1 MDLSTVAVLG
11 LMVVAVVL
19 FVSDRLRS
27 DMVAMI
33 ILGALLLSGIITPEE
48 GFSGFGHPA
57 TVAVAAMFVLSAG
70 LERTGAVAGVGEL
83 LTGLGQRS
91 PRGALIGMML
101 AIGTISAFIN
111 NTAAVAILLPPV
123 LTMARRIEVS
133 PSKLLIPLSFA
144 SLFGGSCTLI
154 GTSTNLLVSS
164 MAEQQ
169 GQPAIGMFEL
179 SRVGLVLAAAGLVF
193 MATVGYRLLPD
204 RGHGADLTEEFDV
217 GSYLTELEII
227 PGSKLIGA
235 TVGSCALSE
244 IDIDVLAV
252 VRQGQTMTLPKVNT
266 VLEENDV
273 LWVRSDLQSMKT
285 LRAADW
291 ISIRHGRKW
300 GDLGLEADDA
310 TIIEAVVAPGS
321 SLIGK
326 SLKENNF
333 RNRFEATVLAIRHHD
348 HIRHS
353 RLATT
358 PLAAGDALLIE
369 TPKNQIARLKQRRE
383 FVVVSDVGP
392 LDVKT
397 HSKWTAIAI
406 VAGVIIAA
414 ASGWIHISAA
424 AIGGAVLLIL
434 TGSLRVD
441 EAYRAIDWQVVFL
454 LGGILPL
461 GIALQKTGGADLLAN
476 LLIDWVGSFGPMAI
490 LSALFLVTTILTAF
504 MSNTATAALL
514 IPIAM
519 TAAASLGI
527 DPRPLIIAIAFGA
540 SASFMTPVGYQTNL
554 LVYGPGS
561 YRFSDYMKVGV
572 PLTLVFW
579 VLATLLTPLVGP
591 FIRVESR
598 VSRVKSSG
606 LSVRCVV

>member
-1 MDLSTVAVLG
+1 MDLSTAAVLG
-11 LMVVAVVL
+11 LMVVAVIL

-27 DMVAMI
+27 DVVAMI
-33 ILGALLLSGIITPEE
+33 ILGALLLLGIITPEE

-83 LTGLGQRS
+83 LTGLGRRS
-91 PRGALIGMML
+91 PRGALIGMMV

-164 MAEQQ
+164 MAEQH

-193 MATVGYRLLPD
+193 MATIGYRLLPD

-227 PGSKLIGA
+227 PGSRLIGA
-235 TVGSCALSE
+235 TVGNCALSE

-273 LWVRSDLQSMKT
+273 LWVRSDLASMRV

-326 SLKENNF
+326 SLQQNDF
-333 RNRFEATVLAIRHHD
+333 RNRFGATVLAIRHHD

-358 PLAAGDALLIE
+358 PLSAGDALLIE
-369 TPKNQIARLKQRRE
+369 APKNQMSRLRQRRE

-392 LDVKT
+392 LDEQT
-397 HSKWTAIAI
+397 RSKWTAIAI
-406 VAGVIIAA
+406 VAGVIVAA
-414 ASGWIHISAA
+414 ASGWLHISAA
-424 AIGGAVLLIL
+424 AIGGSVLLIL

-461 GIALQKTGGADLLAN
+461 GIALEKTGGADLLAN
-476 LLIDWVGSFGPMAI
+476 LLIDWVGSYGPMAI
-490 LSALFLVTTILTAF
+490 LSALFLVTTVLTAF

-519 TAAASLGI
+519 TAAASLDI
-527 DPRPLIIAIAFGA
+527 DPRPLIISIAFGA

-561 YRFSDYMKVGV
+561 YRFSDYIKVGV
-572 PLTLVFW
+572 PLTVVFW
-579 VLATLLTPLVGP
+579 VLATLLIPLVWP
-591 FIRVESR
+591 F
-598 VSRVKSSG
+598 
-606 LSVRCVV
+606 

>member
-1 MDLSTVAVLG
+1 MDVSTAVVLG
-11 LMVVAVVL
+11 LMAVAVLL

-83 LTGLGQRS
+83 LAGLGRRS
-91 PRGALIGMML
+91 PRGALIGMMV
-101 AIGTISAFIN
+101 AIATISAFIN

-123 LTMARRIEVS
+123 LTMARRIETS

-164 MAEQQ
+164 MGEQH
-169 GQPAIGMFEL
+169 GQPPIGMFEL
-179 SRVGLVLAAAGLVF
+179 TGVGLVLAVVGLIY
-193 MATVGYRLLPD
+193 MATIGTRLLPD
-204 RGHGADLTEEFDV
+204 RGRGADLTDEFDV
-217 GSYLTELEII
+217 GSYLTELEIV
-227 PGSKLIGA
+227 PDSKLIGA

-244 IDIDVLAV
+244 TDIDVLAV
-252 VRQGQTMTLPKVNT
+252 VRQGQTMTLPQVNT
-266 VLEENDV
+266 VLEEEDV
-273 LWVRSDLQSMKT
+273 LWVRSDLAAMKN

-291 ISIRHGRKW
+291 IKIRHGREW
-300 GDLGLEADDA
+300 GDHGLEADDA

-326 SLKENNF
+326 SLQESDF
-333 RNRFEATVLAIRHHD
+333 RNRFGATVLAIRHHD
-348 HIRHS
+348 HIRHN
-353 RLATT
+353 RLAST
-358 PLAAGDALLIE
+358 PLSAGDALLIE
-369 TPKNQIARLKQRRE
+369 APKTQMARLKRRRE
-383 FVVVSDVGP
+383 FVVVSDVGS
-392 LDVKT
+392 LDEKPRRRL
-397 HSKWTAIAI
+397 TAMLI
-406 VAGVIIAA
+406 VGGVVTAA
-414 ASGWIHISAA
+414 ATGALHISAA
-424 AIGGAVLLIL
+424 ALAGAILLIL
-434 TGSLRVD
+434 SGSLRVD
-441 EAYRAIDWQVVFL
+441 EAYRAVDWQVVFL

-461 GIALQKTGGADLLAN
+461 GIALQKTGGADLLAD
-476 LLIDWVGSFGPMAI
+476 LLINWVGDHGPMAI
-490 LSALFLVTTILTAF
+490 LAALYLVTTVLTAF

-514 IPIAM
+514 VPIAV
-519 TAAASLGI
+519 TTAASLGI
-527 DPRPLIIAIAFGA
+527 DPRPLLVAIAFGA

-561 YRFSDYMKVGV
+561 YRFSDYIKVGV

-579 VLATLLTPLVGP
+579 ILATLLIPIAWP
-591 FIRVESR
+591 F
-598 VSRVKSSG
+598 
-606 LSVRCVV
+606 

>member
-1 MDLSTVAVLG
+1 MDISTTIVLG
-11 LMVVAVVL
+11 LMAVAVVL

-27 DMVAMI
+27 ELVAMI
-33 ILGALLLSGIITPEE
+33 ILGALLLTGIITPVE

-70 LERTGAVAGVGEL
+70 LERTGAVAGVGEM
-83 LTGLGQRS
+83 LGALGRRS
-91 PRGALIGMML
+91 PRGALIAMMV
-101 AIGTISAFIN
+101 AIAVVSAFIN

-123 LTMARRIEVS
+123 LTMARRIETS

-164 MAEQQ
+164 MAEEH
-169 GQPAIGMFEL
+169 GQPPIGMFEL
-179 SRVGLVLAAAGLVF
+179 SGVGIVLAVVGLIY
-193 MATVGYRLLPD
+193 MATIGTRLLPD

-217 GSYLTELEII
+217 GSYLTELEIVAE
-227 PGSKLIGA
+227 SRLIGA
-235 TVGSCALSE
+235 TVGHSALSE
-244 IDIDVLAV
+244 TDVDVLAV
-252 VRQGQTMTLPKVNT
+252 VRQGITMTLPKVNT
-266 VLEENDV
+266 VFEEGDV
-273 LWVRSDLQSMKT
+273 LWVRSDLSAMRI

-291 ISIRHGRKW
+291 VHIRHGRKW

-321 SLIGK
+321 TLIGK
-326 SLKENNF
+326 SLEDSDF
-333 RNRFEATVLAIRHHD
+333 RNHFGATVLAIRHHD
-348 HIRHS
+348 EIRHN
-353 RLATT
+353 RLTTT
-358 PLAAGDALLIE
+358 PLSAGDALLIE
-369 TPKNQIARLKQRRE
+369 SPKSQLARLKRRRE

-392 LDVKT
+392 LDEKPRRRL
-397 HSKWTAIAI
+397 TAVLIVVGVI
-406 VAGVIIAA
+406 VAAA
-414 ASGWIHISAA
+414 TGMVHISAA
-424 AIGGAVLLIL
+424 ALVGAILLIL

-441 EAYRAIDWQVVFL
+441 EAYRAVDWQVIFL

-476 LLIDWVGSFGPMAI
+476 LLINWVGDHGPTAI
-490 LSALFLVTTILTAF
+490 LAAIYLVTTVLTAF

-514 IPIAM
+514 IPIAI

-527 DPRPLIIAIAFGA
+527 DPRPLVVAIAFGA

-561 YRFSDYMKVGV
+561 YRFSDYIKVGV
-572 PLTLVFW
+572 PLTLIFW
-579 VLATLLTPLVGP
+579 VLSTLLIPLAWP
-591 FIRVESR
+591 F
-598 VSRVKSSG
+598 
-606 LSVRCVV
+606 

>member
-1 MDLSTVAVLG
+1 MDLSTATVLG
-11 LMVVAVVL
+11 LMVVAVIL
-19 FVSDRLRS
+19 FASDRLRS
-27 DMVAMI
+27 DVVAMI
-33 ILGALLLSGIITPEE
+33 ILGALLLLGIITPEE

-83 LTGLGQRS
+83 LTGLGRRS
-91 PRGALIGMML
+91 PRGALIGMMV

-164 MAEQQ
+164 MAEQH

-193 MATVGYRLLPD
+193 MATIGYRLLPD

-227 PGSKLIGA
+227 PGSQLIGA

-252 VRQGQTMTLPKVNT
+252 VRRGQTMTLPKINT

-326 SLKENNF
+326 SLEQNNF
-333 RNRFEATVLAIRHHD
+333 RNRFGATVLAIRHHD

-358 PLAAGDALLIE
+358 PLSAGDALLIE
-369 TPKNQIARLKQRRE
+369 APKNQIARLKQRRE
-383 FVVVSDVGP
+383 FVVVSDVGS
-392 LDVKT
+392 LDEQT
-397 HSKWTAIAI
+397 RNKWTAIAI

-461 GIALQKTGGADLLAN
+461 GIALQKTGGADLLAD

-490 LSALFLVTTILTAF
+490 LSALFLVTTVLTAF

-561 YRFSDYMKVGV
+561 YRFSDYMKVGA

-579 VLATLLTPLVGP
+579 VLATLLIPLVWP
-591 FIRVESR
+591 F
-598 VSRVKSSG
+598 
-606 LSVRCVV
+606 

>member
-1 MDLSTVAVLG
+1 METSAAFVLG

-33 ILGALLLSGIITPEE
+33 ILGALLMSGIITPAE

-70 LERTGAVAGVGEL
+70 LERTGAVAGVGEML
-83 LTGLGQRS
+83 GKLGQRS
-91 PRGALIGMML
+91 PRGALVAMMG
-101 AIGTISAFIN
+101 AIGTVSAFIN

-123 LTMARRIEVS
+123 LTMARRIKTS

-164 MAEQQ
+164 MAEDHGQQ
-169 GQPAIGMFEL
+169 PIGMFEL
-179 SRVGLVLAAAGLVF
+179 SGVGLVLAAVGLIY
-193 MATVGYRLLPD
+193 MATIGYRLLPD

-227 PGSKLIGA
+227 PGSILIDA
-235 TVGSCALSE
+235 TVGHSALSE
-244 IDIDVLAV
+244 TDVDVLAV
-252 VRQGQTMTLPKVNT
+252 VRHGVTMTLPQVNT
-266 VLEENDV
+266 IFEEGDV
-273 LWVRSDLQSMKT
+273 LWVRSDLPGMRS
-285 LRAADW
+285 LRASDW
-291 ISIRHGRKW
+291 VQIRHGRSW

-321 SLIGK
+321 TLIGK
-326 SLKENNF
+326 SLIKSDF
-333 RNRFEATVLAIRHHD
+333 RNRFGATVLAIRHHD
-348 HIRHS
+348 EIRHS
-353 RLATT
+353 GLATT

-369 TPKNQIARLKQRRE
+369 APKNQLGRLKRRRE

-392 LDVKT
+392 LDEQPR
-397 HSKWTAIAI
+397 HRFTAIFI
-406 VAGVIIAA
+406 VAGVVLAA
-414 ASGWIHISAA
+414 ASGLLHISAA
-424 AIGGAVLLIL
+424 ALVGAILLIL
-434 TGSLRVD
+434 TGSLQID
-441 EAYRAIDWQVVFL
+441 EAYRAVDWQVVFL

-476 LLIDWVGSFGPMAI
+476 LLINWVGAHGPMAI
-490 LSALFLVTTILTAF
+490 LAALYLVTTVLTAF

-514 IPIAM
+514 VPIAI
-519 TAAASLGI
+519 TTAASLEI
-527 DPRPLIIAIAFGA
+527 DPRPLLVAIAFGA

-572 PLTLVFW
+572 PLTIIFW
-579 VLATLLTPLVGP
+579 VLATLLIPLAWP
-591 FIRVESR
+591 F
-598 VSRVKSSG
+598 
-606 LSVRCVV
+606 

>member
-1 MDLSTVAVLG
+1 MDVSTAVVLG

-83 LTGLGQRS
+83 LAGLGRRS
-91 PRGALIGMML
+91 PRGALIGMMV
-101 AIGTISAFIN
+101 AIGIISAFIN

-123 LTMARRIEVS
+123 LTMARRIEIS

-164 MAEQQ
+164 MAEEH
-169 GQPAIGMFEL
+169 GQKAIGMFEL
-179 SRVGLVLAAAGLVF
+179 SGVGIVLAAFGLIY
-193 MATVGYRLLPD
+193 MATIGTRLLPD

-217 GSYLTELEII
+217 GSYLTELEIV

-235 TVGSCALSE
+235 TVGSCALSD
-244 IDIDVLAV
+244 IDIDVLTV
-252 VRQGQTMTLPKVNT
+252 VRQGQTMTLPKINT
-266 VLEENDV
+266 VLEEDDV
-273 LWVRSDLQSMKT
+273 LWVRSDLNSMKT

-291 ISIRHGRKW
+291 IKIRHGRKW
-300 GDLGLEADDA
+300 QDLGLESTDA

-321 SLIGK
+321 ILIGK
-326 SLKENNF
+326 SLQESNF
-333 RNRFEATVLAIRHHD
+333 RNRFGATVLAIRHHD

-353 RLATT
+353 RLAST
-358 PLAAGDALLIE
+358 PLSAGDALLIE
-369 TPKNQIARLKQRRE
+369 APKTQISRLKRRRE
-383 FVVVSDVGP
+383 FVVVSDVGS
-392 LDVKT
+392 LDEKPQRRW
-397 HSKWTAIAI
+397 KAMLI
-406 VAGVIIAA
+406 VVGVIVAA
-414 ASGWIHISAA
+414 ASGSVHISAA
-424 AIGGAVLLIL
+424 ALAGAILLIL
-434 TGSLRVD
+434 TGSLRLE

-454 LGGILPL
+454 LAGILPL

-476 LLIDWVGSFGPMAI
+476 LLIDWVGSYGPMAI
-490 LSALFLVTTILTAF
+490 LAALYLVTTILTAF

-519 TAAASLGI
+519 TAATTLGI

-561 YRFSDYMKVGV
+561 YRFSDYIKVGA
-572 PLTLVFW
+572 PLTVVFW
-579 VLATLLTPLVGP
+579 ILATLLIPLVWP
-591 FIRVESR
+591 F
-598 VSRVKSSG
+598 
-606 LSVRCVV
+606 

>member
-490 LSALFLVTTILTAF
+490 LSALFLVTTVLTAF

-579 VLATLLTPLVGP
+579 VLATLLIPLVWP
-591 FIRVESR
+591 F
-598 VSRVKSSG
+598 
-606 LSVRCVV
+606 

>member
-1 MDLSTVAVLG
+1 MDLSTVFVLG
-11 LMVVAVVL
+11 LMVVAVIL

-164 MAEQQ
+164 MAEQH

-490 LSALFLVTTILTAF
+490 LSALFLVTTVLTAF

-579 VLATLLTPLVGP
+579 VLATLLIPLVWP
-591 FIRVESR
+591 F
-598 VSRVKSSG
+598 
-606 LSVRCVV
+606 

>member
-1 MDLSTVAVLG
+1 MDVSTAFVLG

-83 LTGLGQRS
+83 LAGLGRRS
-91 PRGALIGMML
+91 PKGALIGMMV
-101 AIGTISAFIN
+101 AIGIISAFIN

-123 LTMARRIEVS
+123 LTMARRIEIS

-164 MAEQQ
+164 LAEEH
-169 GQPAIGMFEL
+169 GQKAIGMFEL
-179 SRVGLVLAAAGLVF
+179 SGVGIVLAAVGLIY
-193 MATVGYRLLPD
+193 MATIGTRLLPD

-217 GSYLTELEII
+217 GSYLTELEIV

-252 VRQGQTMTLPKVNT
+252 VRQGQTMTLPKINT
-266 VLEENDV
+266 VLEEDDV
-273 LWVRSDLQSMKT
+273 LWVRSDLNSMKT

-291 ISIRHGRKW
+291 IKIRHGRKW
-300 GDLGLEADDA
+300 QDLGLESTDA

-321 SLIGK
+321 ILIGK
-326 SLKENNF
+326 SLEESNF
-333 RNRFEATVLAIRHHD
+333 RNRFGATVLAIRHHD

-353 RLATT
+353 RLAST
-358 PLAAGDALLIE
+358 PLSAGDALLIE
-369 TPKNQIARLKQRRE
+369 APRTQISRLKRQRE
-383 FVVVSDVGP
+383 FVVVSDVGS
-392 LDVKT
+392 LDEKPQRRW
-397 HSKWTAIAI
+397 KAMLI
-406 VAGVIIAA
+406 VVGVIVAA
-414 ASGWIHISAA
+414 ASGSVHISAA
-424 AIGGAVLLIL
+424 ALAGAILLIL
-434 TGSLRVD
+434 TGSLRLE

-476 LLIDWVGSFGPMAI
+476 LLIDWVGSYGPMAI
-490 LSALFLVTTILTAF
+490 LAALYLVTTILTAF

-519 TAAASLGI
+519 TAATTLGI

-561 YRFSDYMKVGV
+561 YRFSDYIKVGV
-572 PLTLVFW
+572 PLTVVFW
-579 VLATLLTPLVGP
+579 ILATLMIPLVWP
-591 FIRVESR
+591 F
-598 VSRVKSSG
+598 
-606 LSVRCVV
+606 

>member
-1 MDLSTVAVLG
+1 MDLSTVVVLG
-11 LMVVAVVL
+11 LMVVAVIL

-83 LTGLGQRS
+83 LTGLGRRS

-164 MAEQQ
+164 MAEQH

-227 PGSKLIGA
+227 PGSKLIGT

-273 LWVRSDLQSMKT
+273 LWVRSDLQSMKI

-291 ISIRHGRKW
+291 ISIRHGRQW

-579 VLATLLTPLVGP
+579 VLATLLIPLVWP
-591 FIRVESR
+591 F
-598 VSRVKSSG
+598 
-606 LSVRCVV
+606 

>member
-1 MDLSTVAVLG
+1 MDLSTATVLG
-11 LMVVAVVL
+11 LMVVAVIL
-19 FVSDRLRS
+19 FASDRLRS
-27 DMVAMI
+27 DVVAMI
-33 ILGALLLSGIITPEE
+33 ILGALLLLGIITPEE

-83 LTGLGQRS
+83 LTGLGRRS
-91 PRGALIGMML
+91 PRGALIGMMV
-101 AIGTISAFIN
+101 AIGAISAFIN

-164 MAEQQ
+164 MAEQH

-179 SRVGLVLAAAGLVF
+179 SKVGLVLAAAGLVF
-193 MATVGYRLLPD
+193 MATIGYRLLPD

-227 PGSKLIGA
+227 PGSQLIGA

-252 VRQGQTMTLPKVNT
+252 VRRGQTMTLPKINT

-326 SLKENNF
+326 SLEQNDF
-333 RNRFEATVLAIRHHD
+333 RNRFGATVLAIRHHD

-358 PLAAGDALLIE
+358 PLSAGDALLIE
-369 TPKNQIARLKQRRE
+369 APKNQIARLKQRRE
-383 FVVVSDVGP
+383 FVVVSDVGS
-392 LDVKT
+392 LDEQT
-397 HSKWTAIAI
+397 RNKWTAIAI

-414 ASGWIHISAA
+414 ASGWLHISAA

-461 GIALQKTGGADLLAN
+461 GIALQKTGGADLLAD

-490 LSALFLVTTILTAF
+490 LSALFLVTTVLTAF

-579 VLATLLTPLVGP
+579 VLATLLIPLVWP
-591 FIRVESR
+591 F
-598 VSRVKSSG
+598 
-606 LSVRCVV
+606 

>member
-1 MDLSTVAVLG
+1 MDLSTAAVLG
-11 LMVVAVVL
+11 LMVVAVIL

-27 DMVAMI
+27 DVVAMI
-33 ILGALLLSGIITPEE
+33 ILGALLLLGIITPEE

-83 LTGLGQRS
+83 LTGLGRRS
-91 PRGALIGMML
+91 PRGALIGMMI

-164 MAEQQ
+164 LAEQH

-193 MATVGYRLLPD
+193 MATIGYRLLPD

-252 VRQGQTMTLPKVNT
+252 VRQGQTMTLPKINT

-273 LWVRSDLQSMKT
+273 LWVRSDLQSMKN
-285 LRAADW
+285 LRAVDW

-326 SLKENNF
+326 SLEENNF
-333 RNRFEATVLAIRHHD
+333 RNRFGATVLAIRHHD

-358 PLAAGDALLIE
+358 PLSAGDALLIE
-369 TPKNQIARLKQRRE
+369 APKNQIARLKQRRE

-392 LDVKT
+392 LDEQT
-397 HSKWTAIAI
+397 RNKWTAIAI

-414 ASGWIHISAA
+414 ASGWVHISAA

-434 TGSLRVD
+434 TGGLRVE

-490 LSALFLVTTILTAF
+490 LAALFLVTTVLTAF

-561 YRFSDYMKVGV
+561 YRFSDYMKVGI

-579 VLATLLTPLVGP
+579 VLATLLIPLVWP
-591 FIRVESR
+591 F
-598 VSRVKSSG
+598 
-606 LSVRCVV
+606 

>member
-579 VLATLLTPLVGP
+579 VLATLLIPLVFP
-591 FIRVESR
+591 F
-598 VSRVKSSG
+598 
-606 LSVRCVV
+606 

>member
-1 MDLSTVAVLG
+1 MDSSTAVVLG
-11 LMVVAVVL
+11 LMVVAVIL

-83 LTGLGQRS
+83 LAGLGRRS
-91 PRGALIGMML
+91 PRGALIGMMV

-123 LTMARRIEVS
+123 LSMARRLETS
-133 PSKLLIPLSFA
+133 PSKILIPLSFA

-164 MAEQQ
+164 MAEKH

-179 SRVGLVLAAAGLVF
+179 SGVGIVLAVVGLIY
-193 MATVGYRLLPD
+193 MATLGSRLLPD
-204 RGHGADLTEEFDV
+204 RGHGADLTDEFDV

-227 PGSKLIGA
+227 PGSKLAGA

-244 IDIDVLAV
+244 IDIDVLTV
-252 VRQGQTMTLPKVNT
+252 VRQGQAMTLPKVNT
-266 VLEENDV
+266 VLEEGDV
-273 LWVRSDLQSMKT
+273 LWVRSDLNSMKT

-291 ISIRHGRKW
+291 ISIRPGRKW
-300 GDLGLEADDA
+300 GDQGLETDDA

-321 SLIGK
+321 TLIGK
-326 SLKENNF
+326 SLKQSNF
-333 RNRFEATVLAIRHHD
+333 RNRFGATVLAIRHHD

-358 PLAAGDALLIE
+358 PLSAGDALLIE
-369 TPKNQIARLKQRRE
+369 APKAQLSRLKQRRE
-383 FVVVSDVGP
+383 FVVVSDVGS
-392 LDVKT
+392 LDEKPRRRLP
-397 HSKWTAIAI
+397 AMII
-406 VAGVIIAA
+406 VAGVVVAAATGSVHIAA
-414 ASGWIHISAA
+414 AALAG
-424 AIGGAVLLIL
+424 AILLIL
-434 TGSLRVD
+434 TGCLQLD
-441 EAYRAIDWQVVFL
+441 EAYRAVDWQVVFL

-461 GIALQKTGGADLLAN
+461 GIALEKTGGADLLAN
-476 LLIDWVGSFGPMAI
+476 LLINVVGDHGPTAI
-490 LSALFLVTTILTAF
+490 LAALFLVTTVLTAF

-514 IPIAM
+514 IPIAV
-519 TAAASLGI
+519 TAAATLGI
-527 DPRPLIIAIAFGA
+527 DPRPLIIAVAFGA
-540 SASFMTPVGYQTNL
+540 SACFMTPVGYQTNL

-561 YRFSDYMKVGV
+561 YRFSDYIKVGA
-572 PLTLVFW
+572 PLTLLFW
-579 VLATLLTPLVGP
+579 ILATLLIPIVWP
-591 FIRVESR
+591 F
-598 VSRVKSSG
+598 
-606 LSVRCVV
+606 

>member
-1 MDLSTVAVLG
+1 MDVSTAVVLG
-11 LMVVAVVL
+11 LMVLAVVL

-83 LTGLGQRS
+83 LAGLGRRS
-91 PRGALIGMML
+91 PKGALIGMMV
-101 AIGTISAFIN
+101 AIGIISAFIN

-123 LTMARRIEVS
+123 LTMARRIEIS

-164 MAEQQ
+164 MAEEH
-169 GQPAIGMFEL
+169 GQKAIGMFEL
-179 SRVGLVLAAAGLVF
+179 SGVGIVLAAVGLIY
-193 MATVGYRLLPD
+193 MATIGTRLLPD

-217 GSYLTELEII
+217 GSYLTELEIV
-227 PGSKLIGA
+227 PGSRLIGA

-244 IDIDVLAV
+244 IDIDVLTV
-252 VRQGQTMTLPKVNT
+252 VRQGQTMTLPKINT
-266 VLEENDV
+266 VLEEDDV
-273 LWVRSDLQSMKT
+273 LWVRSDLNSMKS

-291 ISIRHGRKW
+291 IKIRHGRKW
-300 GDLGLEADDA
+300 QDLGLESTDA

-321 SLIGK
+321 ILIGK
-326 SLKENNF
+326 SLEESNF
-333 RNRFEATVLAIRHHD
+333 RNRFGATVLAIRHHD
-348 HIRHS
+348 QIRHS
-353 RLATT
+353 RLAST
-358 PLAAGDALLIE
+358 PLSAGDALLIE
-369 TPKNQIARLKQRRE
+369 APKTQISRLKRRRE
-383 FVVVSDVGP
+383 FVVVSDVGS
-392 LDVKT
+392 LDEKPQRRW
-397 HSKWTAIAI
+397 KAMLI
-406 VAGVIIAA
+406 VVGVIAAA
-414 ASGWIHISAA
+414 ASGSVHISAA
-424 AIGGAVLLIL
+424 ALAGAILLIL
-434 TGSLRVD
+434 TGSLRLE

-476 LLIDWVGSFGPMAI
+476 LLIDWVGSYGPMAI
-490 LSALFLVTTILTAF
+490 LAALYLVTTILTAF

-519 TAAASLGI
+519 TAATTLGI
-527 DPRPLIIAIAFGA
+527 DPRPLIIAVAFGA

-561 YRFSDYMKVGV
+561 YRFSDYIKVGV
-572 PLTLVFW
+572 PLTVVFW
-579 VLATLLTPLVGP
+579 ILATLLIPLVWP
-591 FIRVESR
+591 F
-598 VSRVKSSG
+598 
-606 LSVRCVV
+606 

>member
-1 MDLSTVAVLG
+1 MDLSTVVVLG
-11 LMVVAVVL
+11 LMVVAVIL

-83 LTGLGQRS
+83 LTGLGRRS

-266 VLEENDV
+266 VIEENDV

-414 ASGWIHISAA
+414 ASGCLLYTSDAA
-424 AIGGAVLLIL
+424 
-434 TGSLRVD
+434 D
-441 EAYRAIDWQVVFL
+441 
-454 LGGILPL
+454 
-461 GIALQKTGGADLLAN
+461 DLLQ
-476 LLIDWVGSFGPMAI
+476 V
-490 LSALFLVTTILTAF
+490 
-504 MSNTATAALL
+504 
-514 IPIAM
+514 
-519 TAAASLGI
+519 
-527 DPRPLIIAIAFGA
+527 
-540 SASFMTPVGYQTNL
+540 
-554 LVYGPGS
+554 
-561 YRFSDYMKVGV
+561 
-572 PLTLVFW
+572 
-579 VLATLLTPLVGP
+579 
-591 FIRVESR
+591 
-598 VSRVKSSG
+598 
-606 LSVRCVV
+606 

>member
-227 PGSKLIGA
+227 PGSKLIGT

-490 LSALFLVTTILTAF
+490 LSALFLVTTVLTAF

-579 VLATLLTPLVGP
+579 VLATLLIPLVWP
-591 FIRVESR
+591 F
-598 VSRVKSSG
+598 
-606 LSVRCVV
+606 

>member
-1 MDLSTVAVLG
+1 MDLSTAAVLG
-11 LMVVAVVL
+11 LMVVAVIL
-19 FVSDRLRS
+19 FASDRLRS

-33 ILGALLLSGIITPEE
+33 ILGALLFLGIITPEE

-83 LTGLGQRS
+83 LTGLGRRS
-91 PRGALIGMML
+91 PRGALIGMMV

-164 MAEQQ
+164 MAEQH

-179 SRVGLVLAAAGLVF
+179 SKVGLVLAAAGLIF
-193 MATVGYRLLPD
+193 MTTIGYRLLPD

-217 GSYLTELEII
+217 GSYLTELEIV
-227 PGSKLIGA
+227 PGSQLIGA

-252 VRQGQTMTLPKVNT
+252 VRRGQTMTLPKINT

-273 LWVRSDLQSMKT
+273 LWVRSDLQSMKI

-326 SLKENNF
+326 SLEQNNF
-333 RNRFEATVLAIRHHD
+333 RNRFGATVLAIRHHD

-358 PLAAGDALLIE
+358 PLSAGDALLIE
-369 TPKNQIARLKQRRE
+369 APKNQIARLKQRRE
-383 FVVVSDVGP
+383 FVVVSDVGS
-392 LDVKT
+392 LDVQT
-397 HSKWTAIAI
+397 RSKWTAIAI
-406 VAGVIIAA
+406 VAGVIIVA
-414 ASGWIHISAA
+414 ASGWMHISAA
-424 AIGGAVLLIL
+424 AIGGSVLLIL

-461 GIALQKTGGADLLAN
+461 GIALQKTGGADLLAD

-490 LSALFLVTTILTAF
+490 LSALFLVTTVLTAF

-579 VLATLLTPLVGP
+579 VLATLLIPLVWP
-591 FIRVESR
+591 F
-598 VSRVKSSG
+598 
-606 LSVRCVV
+606 